1 MIREG
6 REFTSD
12 MPQLAELRR
21 FVSDGV
27 RGAWPDASPD
37 LIAQLELAIQEAAVN
52 VAIHAYQREPG
63 RPIWADLE
71 IDKDRLALTL
81 THQGRD
87 FDPGAVPPPK
97 FDGSRTGGFGVHL
110 IRELMDEVWYLHAAA
125 RRGLRMV
132 KHRSSPAK
140 GSKTM
145 QMLVEKFEDVAVAT
159 PQVESLDAGN
169 AEDFRKELEPVLR
182 DARKLVLD
190 LNKITFVDSRGCG
203 AILSCL
209 KSMTEVGGDL
219 KLCRV
224 TRPARIVFDLIRL
237 QRICEIIDTK
247 EQAVA
252 AFKK

>member
-1 MIREG
+1 
-6 REFTSD
+6 
-12 MPQLAELRR
+12 
-21 FVSDGV
+21 
-27 RGAWPDASPD
+27 
-37 LIAQLELAIQEAAVN
+37 
-52 VAIHAYQREPG
+52 
-63 RPIWADLE
+63 
-71 IDKDRLALTL
+71 
-81 THQGRD
+81 
-87 FDPGAVPPPK
+87 
-97 FDGSRTGGFGVHL
+97 
-110 IRELMDEVWYLHAAA
+110 
-125 RRGLRMV
+125 
-132 KHRSSPAK
+132 
-140 GSKTM
+140 
-145 QMLVEKFEDVAVAT
+145 MLVEKFEDVAVAT
-159 PQVESLDAGN
+159 PQVESLDASN

-209 KSMTEVGGDL
+209 KSMTEIGGDL